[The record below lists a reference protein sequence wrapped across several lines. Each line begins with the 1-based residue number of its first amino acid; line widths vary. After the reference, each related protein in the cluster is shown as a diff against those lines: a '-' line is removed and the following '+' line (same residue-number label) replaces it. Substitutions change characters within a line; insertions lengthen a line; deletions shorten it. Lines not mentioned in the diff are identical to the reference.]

1 MRLNDFIRNE
11 LGEEWVVERNGNV
24 AMGNFAL
31 RPRVF
36 IQDEGL
42 LGLITALTSYQE
54 LKILLEA
61 ISKLHLEGVVSLE
74 DWRDYERKDTVTPY
88 ARGKL
93 NAALT
98 QVLREER
105 REAEERARRA
115 EEERL
120 RWEANETAR
129 REAEEERAEREKQV
143 RFTFT
148 TKIENVLLKESVR
161 VSNIKL
167 NDFLTMELGG
177 MGIVDTNRNV
187 ILKEFV
193 SDPEKYIHN
202 KRVLHEIQTTDAY
215 LRMEIPVSYEVIFQK
230 DVRELLDKG
239 VNNLLRWSKAAA
251 AVKASVHNFTKHF
264 LN

>member
-1 MRLNDFIRNE
+1 
-11 LGEEWVVERNGNV
+11 
-24 AMGNFAL
+24 MGNFAL

-105 REAEERARRA
+105 REA
-115 EEERL
+115 
-120 RWEANETAR
+120 NETAR

-167 NDFLTMELGG
+167 SDFLTMELGG

-187 ILKEFV
+187 LLKEFV
-193 SDPEKYIHN
+193 NNPEKYIHN

-215 LRMEIPVSYEVIFQK
+215 LRMEIPVSHEVIFQK

-264 LN
+264 LNVALVEARSPTT